1 MKLCYIKDKI
11 DNQKTKI
18 GTLITY
24 IKNNQAYLIN
34 YQQRDTKGLVH
45 TSQLA
50 ESTINNLINE
60 RQKHDK
66 RMQWSREGADAV
78 LQIRSSKQ
86 SNDWESDWN
95 SVQAI
100 FYRKAS

>member
-1 MKLCYIKDKI
+1 MKLNLIKGNI
-11 DNQKTKI
+11 DNEKTKI
-18 GTLITY
+18 VTLITY

-34 YQQRDTKGLVH
+34 YQERDVKDLVY

-50 ESTINNLINE
+50 ESTVNNLINE

-66 RMQWSREGADAV
+66 RMQWSREGAV

-86 SNDWESDWN
+86 SNDWERDWN